1 MAWRV
6 NNINRVTAP
15 FNRGVF
21 SQDGYPAFTFKIIGI
36 HRAFRGDFT
45 LPKGTRLLKQCINEG
60 CFAMVYMGYDGD
72 ISELA
77 GHVLNQIGKERA
89 RIIQ

>member
-1 MAWRV
+1 
-6 NNINRVTAP
+6 
-15 FNRGVF
+15 
-21 SQDGYPAFTFKIIGI
+21 
-36 HRAFRGDFT
+36 
-45 LPKGTRLLKQCINEG
+45 
-60 CFAMVYMGYDGD
+60 MVYMGYDGD